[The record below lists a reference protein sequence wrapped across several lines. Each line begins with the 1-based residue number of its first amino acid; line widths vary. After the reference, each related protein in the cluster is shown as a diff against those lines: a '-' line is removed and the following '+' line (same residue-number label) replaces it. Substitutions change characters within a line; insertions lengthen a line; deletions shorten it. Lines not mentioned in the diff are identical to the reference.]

1 MQDTDL
7 SDDNDLAA
15 RKRRRRARKRAE
27 AAESLATIRP
37 AAAQRRHWGLLIW
50 FCCVVVLPVCLTA
63 GYLFTRAADQY
74 GSVVGFTV
82 RSETNNTAVDVFGG
96 LSSTF
101 SGGSSTQETD
111 ILFEFVTSQE
121 MVAIIEAEL
130 GISQMYARHLERDPL
145 LSYDPSGSIE
155 DLTRFWR
162 RMTTISYDSN
172 AGLMEITARA
182 FTADEANAIAQAI
195 LSASDTRI
203 NELSAKARSDATRFA
218 LSDLA
223 DAEERLRLAREEL
236 TAFRLLNQI
245 VDPSADIQSQVGLLG
260 TLQTQLAEALIEADL
275 LAQSLRENDPRLEQ
289 LRARI
294 AVIEARIN
302 AERQKFG
309 ASDDGESYARTVS
322 EYERLSAELL
332 FAEQAHAAARTAAEA
347 AKAEAQ
353 RQSFYLA
360 TYIRPTLAETPEY
373 PRRWTILSLVGAFA
387 FLFWAIGSLVYYSVR
402 DRR

>member
-1 MQDTDL
+1 MQDTDQ

-27 AAESLATIRP
+27 AAESLAAIRP

-130 GISQMYARHLERDPL
+130 GISQMYAKHLERDPL
-145 LSYDPSGSIE
+145 LSYDPNGSIE

-223 DAEERLRLAREEL
+223 DAEERLRIAREEL

-245 VDPSADIQSQVGLLG
+245 VDPSADIQSQVGLLS

-294 AVIEARIN
+294 AVIETRIN

>member
-1 MQDTDL
+1 MQDTDQ
-7 SDDNDLAA
+7 SDDNGLAA

-27 AAESLATIRP
+27 AAESLAAIRP
-37 AAAQRRHWGLLIW
+37 AAARRRHWGLLIW

-121 MVAIIEAEL
+121 MVVIIEAEL
-130 GISQMYARHLERDPL
+130 GISQMYAKHLERDPL

-195 LSASDTRI
+195 LTASDTRI

-245 VDPSADIQSQVGLLG
+245 VDPSADIQSQVGLLS

>member
-1 MQDTDL
+1 MQDTDQ
-7 SDDNDLAA
+7 SDDNGLAA

-130 GISQMYARHLERDPL
+130 GISQMYAKHLERDPL

-223 DAEERLRLAREEL
+223 AAEERLRLAREEL
-236 TAFRLLNQI
+236 TSFRLLNQI
-245 VDPSADIQSQVGLLG
+245 VDPSADIQSQVGLLS

>member
-1 MQDTDL
+1 MQDTDQ
-7 SDDNDLAA
+7 SDDNGLAA

-37 AAAQRRHWGLLIW
+37 AAVQRRHWGLLIW
-50 FCCVVVLPVCLTA
+50 FCFVVVLPVCLTA

-101 SGGSSTQETD
+101 SGSSSTQETD

-130 GISQMYARHLERDPL
+130 GISQMYAKHLEHDPL

-195 LSASDTRI
+195 LTASDTRI

-245 VDPSADIQSQVGLLG
+245 VDPSADIQSQVGLLS

>member
-1 MQDTDL
+1 MQDTDQ
-7 SDDNDLAA
+7 SDDNGLAA

-27 AAESLATIRP
+27 AAESLAAIRP

-63 GYLFTRAADQY
+63 GYLFSRAADQY

-130 GISQMYARHLERDPL
+130 GISQMYAKHLERDPL

-223 DAEERLRLAREEL
+223 AAEERLRLAREEL

-245 VDPSADIQSQVGLLG
+245 VDPSADIQSQVGLLS

>member
-1 MQDTDL
+1 MQDTDQ
-7 SDDNDLAA
+7 SDDNGLAA

-27 AAESLATIRP
+27 AAESLAAIRP

-63 GYLFTRAADQY
+63 GYLFSRAADQY

-130 GISQMYARHLERDPL
+130 GISQMYAKHLERDPL

-182 FTADEANAIAQAI
+182 FTADEANAITQAI

-236 TAFRLLNQI
+236 TSFRLLNQI
-245 VDPSADIQSQVGLLG
+245 VDPSADIQSQVGLLS

-294 AVIEARIN
+294 AVIEARIS

-373 PRRWTILSLVGAFA
+373 PRRWTILSLVGAFT

>member
-1 MQDTDL
+1 MQDTDQ
-7 SDDNDLAA
+7 SDDNGLAA

-27 AAESLATIRP
+27 AAESLAAIRP

-50 FCCVVVLPVCLTA
+50 FCCVVVLPVCLAA
-63 GYLFTRAADQY
+63 GYLFARAADQY

-130 GISQMYARHLERDPL
+130 GISQMYAKHLQRDPL

-182 FTADEANAIAQAI
+182 FAADEANAIAQAI
-195 LSASDTRI
+195 LTASDTRI

-223 DAEERLRLAREEL
+223 AAEERLRLAREEL

-245 VDPSADIQSQVGLLG
+245 VDPSADIQSQVGLLS

>member
-1 MQDTDL
+1 MQDTDQ
-7 SDDNDLAA
+7 SDDNGLAA

-27 AAESLATIRP
+27 AAESLAAIRP
-37 AAAQRRHWGLLIW
+37 AAVQRRHWGLLIW

-130 GISQMYARHLERDPL
+130 GISQMYAKHLERDPL

-162 RMTTISYDSN
+162 RMTTMSYDSN

-195 LSASDTRI
+195 LSVSDTRI

-245 VDPSADIQSQVGLLG
+245 VDPSADIQSQVGLLS

-294 AVIEARIN
+294 AVIETRIN

>member
-1 MQDTDL
+1 MQDTDQ
-7 SDDNDLAA
+7 SDDNGLAA

-27 AAESLATIRP
+27 AAESLAAIRP

-63 GYLFTRAADQY
+63 GYLFSRAADQY

-130 GISQMYARHLERDPL
+130 GISQMYAKHLERDPL

-182 FTADEANAIAQAI
+182 FTADEANAIARAI
-195 LSASDTRI
+195 LTASDTRI

-236 TAFRLLNQI
+236 TSFRLLNQI
-245 VDPSADIQSQVGLLG
+245 VDPSADIQSQVGLLS

>member
-1 MQDTDL
+1 MQDTDQ
-7 SDDNDLAA
+7 SDDNGLAA

-27 AAESLATIRP
+27 AAESLAAIRP

-130 GISQMYARHLERDPL
+130 GISQMYAKHLEHDPL

-195 LSASDTRI
+195 LTASDTRI

-245 VDPSADIQSQVGLLG
+245 VDPSADIQSQVGLLS

-387 FLFWAIGSLVYYSVR
+387 FLFWAIGSLVDYSDR

>member
-1 MQDTDL
+1 MQDTDQ
-7 SDDNDLAA
+7 SDDNGLAA

-27 AAESLATIRP
+27 AAESLAAIRP

-121 MVAIIEAEL
+121 MVAIIETEL
-130 GISQMYARHLERDPL
+130 GISQMYAKHLERDPL

-245 VDPSADIQSQVGLLG
+245 VDPSADIQSQVGLLS

>member
-1 MQDTDL
+1 MQDTDQ
-7 SDDNDLAA
+7 SDDNGLAA

-27 AAESLATIRP
+27 AAESLAAIRP

-130 GISQMYARHLERDPL
+130 GISQMYAKHLEHDPL

-195 LSASDTRI
+195 LTASDTRI

-223 DAEERLRLAREEL
+223 AAEERLRLAREEL

-245 VDPSADIQSQVGLLG
+245 VDPSADIQSQVGLLS

>member
-1 MQDTDL
+1 MQDTDQ

-27 AAESLATIRP
+27 AAESLAAIRP
-37 AAAQRRHWGLLIW
+37 AAVQRRHWGLLIW

-130 GISQMYARHLERDPL
+130 GISQMYAKHLERDPL

-195 LSASDTRI
+195 LTASDTRI

-245 VDPSADIQSQVGLLG
+245 VDPSADIQSQVGLLS

-332 FAEQAHAAARTAAEA
+332 FAEQAHAAARSAAEA

>member
-1 MQDTDL
+1 MQDTDQ
-7 SDDNDLAA
+7 SDDNGLAA

-27 AAESLATIRP
+27 AAESLAAIRP

-50 FCCVVVLPVCLTA
+50 FCCVVALPVCLTA

-130 GISQMYARHLERDPL
+130 GISQMYAKHLERDPL

-182 FTADEANAIAQAI
+182 FTAYEANAIAQAI
-195 LSASDTRI
+195 LTASDTRI

-245 VDPSADIQSQVGLLG
+245 VDPSADIQSQVGLLS

>member
-1 MQDTDL
+1 MQDTDQ
-7 SDDNDLAA
+7 SDDNGLAA

-27 AAESLATIRP
+27 AAESLAAIRP

-121 MVAIIEAEL
+121 MVVIIEAEL
-130 GISQMYARHLERDPL
+130 GISQMYAKHLERDPL

-195 LSASDTRI
+195 LTASDTRI

-245 VDPSADIQSQVGLLG
+245 VDPSADIQSQVGLLS

>member
-1 MQDTDL
+1 MQDTDQ
-7 SDDNDLAA
+7 SDDNGLAA

-27 AAESLATIRP
+27 AAESLAAIRP

-130 GISQMYARHLERDPL
+130 GISQMYAKHLERDPL

-195 LSASDTRI
+195 LTASDTRI

-245 VDPSADIQSQVGLLG
+245 VDPSADIQSQVGLLS